1 MKDGKKRRI
10 LMVCSVWHEDYISAL
25 LFGMRK
31 RIMQEDAKLYILA
44 SYDSDAEFQ
53 KKEQEIFTLAKA
65 EDYDGMLC
73 AVSSV
78 GNDTVMEKLIGDWK
92 NHEKPVLSIDQQLPG
107 ASFIGVDLSL
117 IHI

>member
-31 RIMQEDAKLYILA
+31 RIMQEDTQLYVLA

-73 AVSSV
+73 AVNSV
-78 GNDTVMEKLIGDWK
+78 GNDTVM
-92 NHEKPVLSIDQQLPG
+92 
-107 ASFIGVDLSL
+107 
-117 IHI
+117 

>member
-1 MKDGKKRRI
+1 MTDGKKRRI

-25 LFGMRK
+25 LSGMR
-31 RIMQEDAKLYILA
+31 RRLAQEDAKLYILA

-107 ASFIGVDLSL
+107 AL
-117 IHI
+117 IICSTSS